1 MTDALVVSNLLLWG
15 AVLGLCGVVFAL
27 VRQIGILHE
36 RVAPA
41 GALMVQGGPLLGER
55 APVVE
60 LRDGSGTPLRLGAPD
75 PDGRSTL
82 VCFLSSTCP
91 VCATLLPVL
100 GSVRDAERRWLR
112 VVAVADGDPGANE
125 ALARRLS
132 QRVDAFALSDAAGLA
147 YRVPKLPYAVLV
159 DESGVVRAAGLVNT
173 REHLESLFEAKERGV
188 ASLQAFA
195 VREGWRDAA
204 GAGE

>member
-1 MTDALVVSNLLLWG
+1 VTDALVVSNVVLWG
-15 AVLGLCGVVFAL
+15 VVLVLCGVVLAL

-41 GALMVQGGPLLGER
+41 GALMVQGGPEIGAR
-55 APVVE
+55 APIVE
-60 LRDGSGTPLRLGAPD
+60 LTAWSGESLRVGAPG

-82 VCFLSSTCP
+82 VCFLSPTCP

-100 GSVRDAERRWLR
+100 GAVREAERRWLR
-112 VVAVADGDPGANE
+112 VVAVGDGERAE
-125 ALARRLS
+125 YETLAARLS
-132 QRVDAFALSDAAGLA
+132 DRVDAFALSAPLGLA

-159 DESGVVRAAGLVNT
+159 DEAGVVRAAGLVNT

-195 VREGWRDAA
+195 TGGGRQVA
-204 GAGE
+204 